1 MKSISN
7 HRTTVKNDT
16 TKNKYSSIYISLDAY
31 GATVHKGWVLQMIRP
46 QVWQY
51 RLLANGAVA
60 RALREGRVDMLG
72 ACLVILG
79 RDKGQRRGVMGNG
92 KRGRRVRCST
102 QRCIR
107 SDRSFEPRVEY
118 NKLLFLPKNL
128 YHTFRVS
135 FRVLAIT

>member
-1 MKSISN
+1 ME
-7 HRTTVKNDT
+7 RRFLRV
-16 TKNKYSSIYISLDAY
+16 TKD
-31 GATVHKGWVLQMIRP
+31 GFLQIIRP

-79 RDKGQRRGVMGNG
+79 RDKGQRLGNG
-92 KRGRRVRCST
+92 KRGRRVKCST
-102 QRCIR
+102 QRCIT
-107 SDRSFEPRVEY
+107 SDRSFEQRVEC
-118 NKLLFLPKNL
+118 NKLLVLPKNL
-128 YHTFRVS
+128 YQALRFS